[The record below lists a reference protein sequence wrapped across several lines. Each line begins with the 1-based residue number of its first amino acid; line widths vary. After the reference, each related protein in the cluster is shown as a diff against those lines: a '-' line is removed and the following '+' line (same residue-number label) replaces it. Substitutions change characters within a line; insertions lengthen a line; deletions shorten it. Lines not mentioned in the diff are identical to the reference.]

1 MGLWTEYKKKTAVKS
16 TDTFL
21 VYDNA
26 EGVMQ
31 VDGSNVKKSFRDA
44 TDTTL
49 SQADT
54 PADAKAVGDRFA
66 KVEKKNTEQD
76 AAAKNKGWWY
86 RHRIF
91 LRLSQRVLGCKDKSR
106 GGRCMA
112 DKIIYLAKWEDVE
125 KLKAA
130 SKTQETNIADLT
142 KELAKKANGQGI
154 TLSINESGGLRV
166 TYDDGK

>member
-1 MGLWTEYKKKTAVKS
+1 MTQKNSAQPLNLMSKVRRSLWDYGRNIRKKTAVKS

-31 VDGSNVKKSFRDA
+31 VDGSNVKESFRDA

-66 KVEKKNTEQD
+66 KVEKKNVEQD
-76 AAAKNKGWWY
+76 TALKTKADGTGIEFFFDSAKGCLAA
-86 RHRIF
+86 RI
-91 LRLSQRVLGCKDKSR
+91 
-106 GGRCMA
+106 
-112 DKIIYLAKWEDVE
+112 
-125 KLKAA
+125 
-130 SKTQETNIADLT
+130 T
-142 KELAKKANGQGI
+142 K
-154 TLSINESGGLRV
+154 
-166 TYDDGK
+166 